1 MEALGISL
9 GYLIVYICSFAIVF
23 IVLRAWVFQPM
34 TRMLE
39 KRRQTIAQGLEDAR
53 IAAEAR
59 ANAEKDA
66 EHILAEAQAKAAQIV
81 REATVRAEKAE
92 EEIRAEAESEV
103 AASRKA
109 ALAEL
114 DGERNRLLAEVRE
127 EVVTLAIAAA
137 QKLLG
142 ENLDEKRQRA
152 LVSEFFSGVKGGRVV
167 VLEAAGRVDGHQV
180 EVLSALP
187 LTCEEQIAIQQDVIC
202 RLGGPVAVNF
212 RVDPSILGGLI
223 LRVGDRVLDGSV
235 AGQLE
240 ELHQTLR

>member
-66 EHILAEAQAKAAQIV
+66 EHILGEAQAKAAQIV
-81 REATVRAEKAE
+81 REATVRAETAE
-92 EEIRAEAESEV
+92 GEIRAEAEAEV

-127 EVVTLAIAAA
+127 EVATLAIAAA
-137 QKLLG
+137 QKLIG
-142 ENLDEKRQRA
+142 ENLDVKRQRE
-152 LVSEFFSGVKGGRVV
+152 LVAEFFSGVKGGRVV
-167 VLEAAGRVDGHQV
+167 VLESAGRVDGHQA

-187 LTCEEQIAIQQDVIC
+187 LTCEEQSAIQQDVV
-202 RLGGPVAVNF
+202 RHLGGPVAVNF